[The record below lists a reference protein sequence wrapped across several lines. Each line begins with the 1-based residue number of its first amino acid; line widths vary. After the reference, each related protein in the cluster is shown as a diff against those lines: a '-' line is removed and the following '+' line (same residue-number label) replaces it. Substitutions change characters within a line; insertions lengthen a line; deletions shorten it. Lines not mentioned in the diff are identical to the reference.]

1 MPKPAPTVRAKAASS
16 ATKSGIGTL
25 KVSGLIVVRTE
36 ARWILHDEV
45 GQIAEAGWDRRYQPL
60 PNRIPD
66 ATHKRPKADT
76 MLIHHPVI
84 YLGSR
89 VGSRYGLEARALLF

>member
-25 KVSGLIVVRTE
+25 EVSGLIVVRTE

-45 GQIAEAGWDRRYQPL
+45 DQIAEAGWDGRYPPL

-66 ATHKRPKADT
+66 ATRKRLEADT
-76 MLIHHPVI
+76 MLIHLPVI
-84 YLGSR
+84 CLGSR
-89 VGSRYGLEARALLF
+89 VGSRYGLDARATLF